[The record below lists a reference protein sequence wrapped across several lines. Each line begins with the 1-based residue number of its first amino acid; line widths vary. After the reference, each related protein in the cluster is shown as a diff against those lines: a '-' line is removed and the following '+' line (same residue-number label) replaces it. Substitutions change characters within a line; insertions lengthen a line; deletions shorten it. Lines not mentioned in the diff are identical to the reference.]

1 MSGSMLSLLSTAC
14 AWLSWPECHWRGMCV
29 GHGLLS
35 SAIFADHC
43 SAYSGRRSQPCCFWG
58 CVKEDLEVTVQND
71 MLWCVEG
78 QRRKLSYYQP
88 PLVKA
93 KAGFHKKYSSCPRE
107 EGLYEKPWSLS
118 EEDHATEMVVPESKA
133 SPWCHEIS
141 VWKDS
146 DCIFQWLK
154 YNFIIQWWWRT
165 EKKISVTFNRKWKK
179 QYHAWSVIELSPVS
193 INAWERENMEQK
205 Y

>member
-58 CVKEDLEVTVQND
+58 YVKEDLEVTVQND

-78 QRRKLSYYQP
+78 QGRKLSYYQP
-88 PLVKA
+88 SLVKA

-107 EGLYEKPWSLS
+107 EGLYEKPRSLS
-118 EEDHATEMVVPESKA
+118 EMVVPESKT
-133 SPWCHEIS
+133 SHWHHEIS

-154 YNFIIQWWWRT
+154 YNFLIQWWWRT
-165 EKKISVTFNRKWKK
+165 EKKNLCNIQQKMEGTIR
-179 QYHAWSVIELSPVS
+179 AWSVIELSPVS
-193 INAWERENMEQK
+193 INAWELENMEQK